1 MKKPLG
7 RLAAVATAAA
17 ACLLAVP
24 PATAAPSTVW
34 TVTPSGPVSLVN
46 STNLAMSVNGLNI
59 TCTRST
65 GLATLR
71 SATGNPAV
79 VGSVDALAFGAT
91 GAPCTSA
98 LGPMTMTPVTPW
110 AVLAQDH
117 DATTGVTKGHLD
129 RVDIK
134 MNAGPIV
141 FRVKGKVAYTY
152 TDTTGRL
159 TVTSAPGQ
167 LLVTE
172 SANGGVALPVGSSL
186 IGTGTYLVKA
196 AGTTTGPAI
205 IGTHP

>member
-65 GLATLR
+65 GLAMLR
-71 SATGNPAV
+71 SATGDPAV

-152 TDTTGRL
+152 TNTTGRL

>member
-1 MKKPLG
+1 M
-7 RLAAVATAAA
+7 
-17 ACLLAVP
+17 
-24 PATAAPSTVW
+24 
-34 TVTPSGPVSLVN
+34 N

-65 GLATLR
+65 GLAMLR

-152 TDTTGRL
+152 TNTTGRL

>member
-65 GLATLR
+65 GLAMLR

-152 TDTTGRL
+152 TNTTGRL